1 MKRVD
6 KVMNHPVF
14 RENMEKIEQAE
25 LDRFFC
31 RHGLQH
37 ILDVARIFYI
47 LALEQ
52 KLNADKELIYATA
65 VLHDIGRY
73 EQYAN
78 KIPHN
83 EAGAEIAGQILADC
97 GFTDEECKRAVDAI
111 RGHRRDSDDG
121 DLFGHLLYKADK
133 LSRDCYNCEAE
144 TECYWAA
151 EQKNM
156 QVKY

>member
-65 VLHDIGRY
+65 VIHDIGRY
-73 EQYAN
+73 Q
-78 KIPHN
+78 
-83 EAGAEIAGQILADC
+83 
-97 GFTDEECKRAVDAI
+97 
-111 RGHRRDSDDG
+111 
-121 DLFGHLLYKADK
+121 
-133 LSRDCYNCEAE
+133 
-144 TECYWAA
+144 
-151 EQKNM
+151 
-156 QVKY
+156 